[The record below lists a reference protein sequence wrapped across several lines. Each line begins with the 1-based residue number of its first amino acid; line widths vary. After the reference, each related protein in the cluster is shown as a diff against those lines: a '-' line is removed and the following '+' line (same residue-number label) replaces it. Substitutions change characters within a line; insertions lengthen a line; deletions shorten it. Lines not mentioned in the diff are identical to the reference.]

1 MQKQNNLELEVQ
13 VANPTGVE
21 IDKQRDL
28 CRVERKNG
36 KYGGYNK
43 DILTENLTE
52 RDYALLVC
60 EICEGIMREAC
71 LSNNGERFCSCCE
84 VKTPKPKRYRLFR
97 KPSIRFRSHSIQ
109 SPNIAVRKMINS
121 LKCSCP
127 LSGRGCEW
135 LGTINDCEYHLDMCG
150 YVSDKCLNCGTVLQ
164 RNELNI
170 YEEEKCPQCTVKCE
184 HCNEEFSFGEL
195 TIHLGKCPKM
205 KVSCKLKCGAV
216 IYLEDMAQHL
226 EHECD
231 LVEET
236 CELGCGTK
244 LTRSEVKVHVTEA
257 CIQRVILCE
266 HCFGNFKFC
275 DMSMH
280 LEKCP
285 KMKVSCE
292 LNCGKVIRRE
302 DVTQHLQQECGLV
315 EETCELGC
323 GMQITRDKLKMHMTG
338 TCVQRELLCE
348 HCEELMKVYDMTTHH
363 KECLKMTVSCEL
375 NCGMDMCRE
384 DVTQHLNQE
393 CGLVVE
399 ACNLGCGM
407 ELTRNELKI
416 HVTETCVQRELLC
429 EYCEE
434 LMKVYDMTT
443 HHKECP
449 KMTVSCELNCG
460 MDMCREDVTQHIR
473 EKCPEEE
480 IACPFAK
487 YKCDVVMKRK
497 RLDKHL
503 KESRTEH
510 IELKLNVLENIV
522 AMQSNEID
530 ALYSI
535 NTTTK
540 FDWYIEDISE
550 FIQINHPPIQ
560 KQVAGF
566 GVNITFG
573 KQSIF
578 ASFEDK
584 QESFQTTIAAKFM
597 IRLFSRTKMRV
608 IKQYKNDDISQFRT
622 DVEQEI
628 ACIPNSDIREFFQI
642 GATENIFLEMYIT
655 IL

>member
-84 VKTPKPKRYRLFR
+84 VKTPKPKRHRLFR

-135 LGTINDCEYHLDMCG
+135 LGTINDCEDHLDMCG
-150 YVSDKCLNCGTVLQ
+150 YVSDKCLNCGTVLH

-236 CELGCGTK
+236 CELGCETK

-315 EETCELGC
+315 EEICELGC

-348 HCEELMKVYDMTTHH
+348 HCEERIKFCDMTTHN

-375 NCGMDMCRE
+375 NCG
-384 DVTQHLNQE
+384 V
-393 CGLVVE
+393 
-399 ACNLGCGM
+399 
-407 ELTRNELKI
+407 
-416 HVTETCVQRELLC
+416 
-429 EYCEE
+429 
-434 LMKVYDMTT
+434 
-443 HHKECP
+443 
-449 KMTVSCELNCG
+449 
-460 MDMCREDVTQHIR
+460 DMCREDVTQHIR
-473 EKCPEEE
+473 ETCPEEE

-510 IELKLNVLENIV
+510 TELKLNVLENIV

-584 QESFQTTIAAKFM
+584 EESFQTTIAAKFM

-608 IKQYKNDDISQFRT
+608 IKQYKNDNSQFRT

-628 ACIPNSDIREFFQI
+628 ACISNSDIKEFFQI
-642 GATENIFLEMYIT
+642 GATENISLEMYIT
-655 IL
+655 VM